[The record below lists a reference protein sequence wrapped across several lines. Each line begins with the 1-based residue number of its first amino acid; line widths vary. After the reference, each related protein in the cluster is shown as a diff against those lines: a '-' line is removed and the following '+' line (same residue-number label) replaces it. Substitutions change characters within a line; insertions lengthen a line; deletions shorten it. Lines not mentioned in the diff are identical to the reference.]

1 MTETGPLTT
10 VHRGSGP
17 TLTYNRDTLPFPG
30 NLVPPPTGMRN
41 WADFDPAR
49 HPFIWDAAEE
59 AQLRAL
65 VREWVPP
72 VLSGTAGCWQAEYW
86 CADQIDAIVRDRY
99 GNWAQGWNWC
109 YRYGGPIG
117 SWVTGTSSVTTP
129 DETANNV
136 VGALLEWRRWL
147 EALARRFAE
156 LAPPPDVS
164 AEERSWHLERASV
177 RLVTMALDSGAEGG
191 WYGQAARSL
200 GWFLTSMGM
209 DSAEAE
215 QAVDRAIGGRFKSWA
230 DPGQLVIDSVGEDLA
245 VDLTGHAPYRDHR
258 EREELENFHDRG

>member
-1 MTETGPLTT
+1 M
-10 VHRGSGP
+10 HRESGP
-17 TLTYNRDTLPFPG
+17 TLTYNRDTLPFPE
-30 NLVPPPTGMRN
+30 NLVPPPTRMRN

-49 HPFIWDAAEE
+49 HPFVWNADEE

-72 VLSGTAGCWQAEYW
+72 VLSGRAGLWEAERW
-86 CADQIDAIVRDRY
+86 CARQIDAIIRDRY
-99 GNWAQGWNWC
+99 GNWAEGWDWC

-117 SWVTGTSSVTTP
+117 SWVTPTSSVTTP
-129 DETANNV
+129 DETATRV

-147 EALARRFAE
+147 EAMARRFVE
-156 LAPPPDVS
+156 LAPPPNIS
-164 AEERSWHLERASV
+164 LEERSWHLERASV
-177 RLVTMALDSGAEGG
+177 RLVTMALDSGSEGG

-209 DSAEAE
+209 DWAEAE
-215 QAVDRAIGGRFKSWA
+215 QAVERAIGGRFKSWT
-230 DPGQLVIDSVGEDLA
+230 DPGRAVIESVGEDLA